1 MTSPFV
7 AEIRIFAC
15 NFAPT
20 GWAMCNGQLMP
31 ISQNTALFSL
41 LGTMYGGN
49 GKNNFAL
56 PNLQGSAPLQQGQG
70 PGLTEYV
77 EGEETGSPT
86 ISLIESELPSHPH
99 FFMASSS
106 PGTTETAS
114 GNQLGV
120 GASGTKVQ
128 NYFANL
134 YSPNAA
140 SATTVMSP
148 QAIAPRG
155 NSLPHNNMMPY
166 LTLNFCIALQGI
178 FPARP

>member
-1 MTSPFV
+1 MTSPFL

-15 NFAPT
+15 DFAPT
-20 GWAMCNGQLMP
+20 GWAMCNGQLLA
-31 ISQNTALFSL
+31 ISQSTALFSL
-41 LGTMYGGN
+41 LGTRYGGD
-49 GKNNFAL
+49 GRSTFGL

-70 PGLTEYV
+70 PGLTDYV
-77 EGEETGSPT
+77 EGEQAGSPT
-86 ISLIESELPSHPH
+86 ISLIESELPIHQH
-99 FFMASSS
+99 FFMASST
-106 PGTTETAS
+106 PGTVESAP

-120 GASGTKVQ
+120 GASGTKTQ

-140 SATTVMSP
+140 AATTVMSP
-148 QAIAPRG
+148 QAIARRG
-155 NSLPHNNMMPY
+155 DSLPHNNMMPY